1 MNQKKNLNNFN
12 IDLGFMT
19 KLENK
24 NSFYINNEYENIL
37 FFIEF
42 EFEDNNENFDDEK
55 NLNYYLIVKE
65 LIN

>member
-24 NSFYINNEYENIL
+24 NSFYINNEYENSL

-42 EFEDNNENFDDEK
+42 EFEDNNENFDE
-55 NLNYYLIVKE
+55 E
-65 LIN
+65 